1 MNILILIVSVI
12 FGFALACFIF
22 AWILSKSND
31 IGNSTGTAEDFKTD
45 VSFDVSKNQLEI
57 DYSKR
62 DEVDTFIRQNYK
74 IIASDANEPAPDK
87 LVEQLPG
94 KQIELEDI
102 TAIYVDG

>member
-1 MNILILIVSVI
+1 MNFLILIVSVI

-62 DEVDTFIRQNYK
+62 DEVDTFILQNFK
-74 IIASDANEPAPDK
+74 MIASDANEPAPDK
-87 LVEQLPG
+87 LVEHLPG

-102 TAIYVDG
+102 TAIYMDG

>member
-1 MNILILIVSVI
+1 MNVLILIVSVI

-22 AWILSKSND
+22 AWILSESND
-31 IGNSTGTAEDFKTD
+31 IGNSTGTSEGFKTD
-45 VSFDVSKNQLEI
+45 VFFDVSKNQLEI

-62 DEVDTFIRQNYK
+62 DEVDTFILQNFK
-74 IIASDANEPAPDK
+74 IIAPDPNEPDPDK